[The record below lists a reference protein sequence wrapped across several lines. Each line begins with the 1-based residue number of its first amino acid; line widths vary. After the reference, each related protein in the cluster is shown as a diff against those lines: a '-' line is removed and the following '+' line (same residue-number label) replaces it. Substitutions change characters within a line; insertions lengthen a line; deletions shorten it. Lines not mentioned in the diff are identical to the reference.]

1 LKSLNRKAQIVFL
14 KYKNNG
20 TMEQH
25 IELNHNQK
33 QAVKMVYLNRQNS
46 LKSIFD
52 IDVLVD
58 EIFDVCMMNAQ
69 EFDLSEDN
77 EDGDLANLYYNLIYD
92 YLEYISEEIAA

>member
-1 LKSLNRKAQIVFL
+1 
-14 KYKNNG
+14 
-20 TMEQH
+20 M
-25 IELNHNQK
+25 ELNHNQK
-33 QAVKMVYLNRQNS
+33 QEVKLAYLTRQKS

-58 EIFDVCMMNAQ
+58 EIFDVCMANAHA
-69 EFDLSEDN
+69 FDLSDDN